1 MVVGAGGV
9 ILLIASQCSGG
20 IAAISGGESPW
31 QPLVQK
37 TTYGKG
43 HLTVGSCTI
52 KIV

>member
-1 MVVGAGGV
+1 MVVGRGG
-9 ILLIASQCSGG
+9 ILLTASQCSGG
-20 IAAISGGESPW
+20 IAAVSGGESPW

-37 TTYGKG
+37 TINGKG

>member
-1 MVVGAGGV
+1 MVVRG

-20 IAAISGGESPW
+20 IAAVSGGESPW
-31 QPLVQK
+31 QLLVQK
-37 TTYGKG
+37 MTNGKA